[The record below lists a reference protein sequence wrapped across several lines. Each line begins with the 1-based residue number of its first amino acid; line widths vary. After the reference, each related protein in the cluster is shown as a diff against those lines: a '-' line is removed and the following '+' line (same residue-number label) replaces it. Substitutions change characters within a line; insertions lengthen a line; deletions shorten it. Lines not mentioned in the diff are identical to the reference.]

1 MQKESSSGYKL
12 QANDVRI
19 EKQMHS
25 NGPFA
30 FLTRGTFLLVT
41 RFLWVKLLLNKL
53 INQLDFLQ
61 IVD

>member
-30 FLTRGTFLLVT
+30 FLTMRNFLAGHEVFMGKT
-41 RFLWVKLLLNKL
+41 S
-53 INQLDFLQ
+53 IE
-61 IVD
+61 